1 MLPKSALGSIDGF
14 LGIFGSLFPS
24 GEWPTAKRRILL
36 EKLRFREMEAGTT
49 ILREG
54 QACSSVP
61 FVLEGVIRVFK
72 TAESGR
78 SITLYRIEAGQSC
91 ILSAACGGG
100 GLASFPATVVAERAT
115 SAAFMPIDAFR
126 ALFAEGT
133 AFRNFVLDQYSIR
146 MAEVMTLVEEIAFRH
161 VDERLRQWLIDSSSP
176 ATDRRISAT
185 HQELADHL
193 GTSREVV
200 SRILKDW
207 EEREALELSR
217 GSIILSPDFDR
228 LVP

>member
-1 MLPKSALGSIDGF
+1 MISQNMPGSMDRFLGVFGSIF
-14 LGIFGSLFPS
+14 PGS
-24 GEWPTAKRRILL
+24 EWPTAKRRILL

-54 QACSSVP
+54 QVCSSVP

-91 ILSAACGGG
+91 ILSVGCGR
-100 GLASFPATVVAERAT
+100 GLDSFPATVVTEKAT
-115 SAAFMPIDAFR
+115 SAAFMPIDTVR
-126 ALFAEGT
+126 SLFADV
-133 AFRNFVLDQYSIR
+133 ASFRDFVLYQYSSR
-146 MAEVMTLVEEIAFRH
+146 MAEVMELVEEIAFRH
-161 VDERLRQWLIDSSSP
+161 VDERLHRWLVEAASLG
-176 ATDRRISAT
+176 TDRRITAT

-207 EEREALELSR
+207 EQREELELSR
-217 GSIILSPDFDR
+217 GSIILSPDFER
-228 LVP
+228 LAP

>member
-1 MLPKSALGSIDGF
+1 MLPLNELGSMDRF

-24 GEWPTAKRRILL
+24 DEWPAAKRRILL
-36 EKLRFREMEAGTT
+36 DRLRFREMETGTT

-54 QACSSVP
+54 QVCSSVP

-100 GLASFPATVVAERAT
+100 LASFPATVVAERAA

-126 ALFAEGT
+126 ALFAEGP
-133 AFRNFVLDQYSIR
+133 AFREFVLDQYSSR
-146 MAEVMTLVEEIAFRH
+146 MAEVMELVEEIAFRH
-161 VDERLRQWLIDSSSP
+161 VDERLRQWLIDSSSLS
-176 ATDRRISAT
+176 TDRRIMAT
-185 HQELADHL
+185 HQELADHV

-217 GSIILSPDFDR
+217 GSIVISPDFDR

>member
-1 MLPKSALGSIDGF
+1 MLPLSELGSMDRF
-14 LGIFGSLFPS
+14 LGIFGFLFPS
-24 GEWPTAKRRILL
+24 GEWPAARRRILL
-36 EKLRFREMEAGTT
+36 DKLRFRGMEAGTT

-54 QACSSVP
+54 QVCSSVP

-91 ILSAACGGG
+91 ILSAGCGR
-100 GLASFPATVVAERAT
+100 GLAFFPATVVAEQAT

-126 ALFAEGT
+126 TLFAEG
-133 AFRNFVLDQYSIR
+133 ASFRDFVLDQYSSR
-146 MAEVMTLVEEIAFRH
+146 MAEVMELVEEVAFRH

-176 ATDRRISAT
+176 ATDRRITAT

-207 EEREALELSR
+207 EQREALELSR
-217 GSIILSPDFDR
+217 GSIILSPDFEK
-228 LVP
+228 LAP